1 MARHA
6 GRCWRWLP
14 LVCWLAG
21 LAAALGPA
29 VGRALTLTADS
40 PEVKRAIERGIGFLE
55 NPASQENRIGGLA
68 LVALVELKNGADAQ
82 HAKVVAAVDKIRAA
96 VRAADND
103 PDKIKVSDTPS
114 TEIYNLGLAII
125 LLCELDPSR
134 NSSEIE
140 VLLKSLL
147 AKQKPHGGWGYPE
160 RQTGDTSMT
169 QYAVLACWE
178 AKQAGFVVRK
188 ETIEGVTHWIIK
200 TQDPSGGFGYQG
212 NVASGSS
219 LVAQSDVKNSMTAAG
234 AGIVYICADLL
245 GMNEEMKKKQ
255 QQGDLPAA
263 LKEVG
268 QQEAR
273 RAARTQIDSRRLHET
288 EVRANLW
295 LRANYKIDP
304 PGFTHYYLYALER
317 YSSFRELAE
326 GRIESEQKWYSDGA
340 HFLIKSQA
348 ADGSWSSQGEK
359 VPNTAFGCLF
369 LLRSTKK
376 SIEKARSYG
385 SGWMVG
391 GKGLPKDTESVKV
404 RQGNVVAAP
413 SLAAADQLLAAVDN
427 PEEAG
432 LAEKME
438 SLAALSAAETQV
450 LLSTHAQKLRRL
462 AEGATP
468 EARRAAVSLLARGDD
483 LDNVPTLIFAMRDSD
498 AAVVREAWDA
508 LRRISR
514 RLDLPPAPASPGEEQ
529 RKQAIET
536 FKAWYLAIRPDA
548 DLEE

>member
-1 MARHA
+1 MARHV
-6 GRCWRWLP
+6 GRRWRWLP
-14 LVCWLAG
+14 LVGWLAG
-21 LAAALGPA
+21 VVVALAPAA
-29 VGRALTLTADS
+29 GRAITLTADS
-40 PEVKRAIERGIGFLE
+40 PEVKRAIARGISFLE
-55 NPASQENRIGGLA
+55 KPGTPDARTGALA
-68 LVALVELKNGADAQ
+68 LVALVELKNGADAK
-82 HAKVVAAVDKIRAA
+82 HAQVVAAVDNIRGV
-96 VRAADND
+96 VRAAGGD
-103 PDKIKVSDTPS
+103 PNKVTLS
-114 TEIYNLGLAII
+114 IYDLGLAII
-125 LLCELDPSR
+125 LLCEVDPGH
-134 NSSEIE
+134 NSSDIDF
-140 VLLKSLL
+140 LLKALM

-160 RQTGDTSMT
+160 RETGDTSMT
-169 QYAVLACWE
+169 QYAVLASWE
-178 AKQAGFVVRK
+178 AAQVGFAVPK
-188 ETIEGVTHWIIK
+188 EAIEAVTTWIIK

-212 NVASGSS
+212 NVSNGSG

-234 AGIVYICADLL
+234 AGIAYICADLL
-245 GMNEEMKKKQ
+245 GMNEAVKKKK

-268 QQEAR
+268 QQEAQ
-273 RAARTQIDSRRLHET
+273 RAARTQIDPRQLQQT
-288 EVRANLW
+288 QVRANRW
-295 LRANYKIDP
+295 LRAKYQIDP

-326 GRIESEQKWYSDGA
+326 GEIESGQKWYSDAA

-348 ADGSWSSQGEK
+348 VDGSWKSGAGA
-359 VPNTAFGCLF
+359 VPDTAFGCLF

-376 SIEKARSYG
+376 SIEKARSFG

-391 GKGLPKDTESVKV
+391 GKGLPRDTDSVRV
-404 RQGNVVAAP
+404 RQGNVVATP
-413 SLAAADQLLAAVDN
+413 TLLAADQLLSAVDN

-438 SLAALSAAETQV
+438 SLAALSAADTRV

-462 AEGATP
+462 AEGTTA
-468 EARRAAVSLLARGDD
+468 EARRAAVGLLARDND
-483 LDNVPTLIFAMRDSD
+483 LDSVPTLIFAMRDND
-498 AAVVREAWDA
+498 AEVVREAWEA

-514 RLDLPPAPASPGEEQ
+514 QLHLPPAPASPRDEQ